1 MANARDFGP
10 GKTDIFALTL
20 VWRRELNR
28 LGRLYG
34 ELATTD
40 RGDPRWHKLQQDTA
54 MLAHELAERGAR
66 AEFDARRYREMV
78 TEEEHDVQETG

>member
-1 MANARDFGP
+1 MARAADFSP
-10 GKTDIFALTL
+10 GKTDLFAKTL
-20 VWRRELNR
+20 VWRGDLHR

-40 RGDPRWHKLQQDTA
+40 RGNPRWHELQNDAA

-66 AEFDARRYREMV
+66 AEVDAQCYREMEA
-78 TEEEHDVQETG
+78 EEV